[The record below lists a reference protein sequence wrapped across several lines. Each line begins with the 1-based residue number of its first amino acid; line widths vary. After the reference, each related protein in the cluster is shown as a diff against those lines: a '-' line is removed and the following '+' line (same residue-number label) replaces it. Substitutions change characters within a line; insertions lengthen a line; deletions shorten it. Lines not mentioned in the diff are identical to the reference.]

1 MSDLANLYRNK
12 VSLTLTLTLVALTVL
27 GVFALSIGLWSAWY
41 ARPAIAACPQLAE
54 QGEFIGGHLA
64 AAAGMLTLAI
74 VIYTGF
80 TQSQQQQRFFMR
92 RYFLQGVE
100 MIERGF
106 QIGDRL
112 HAFRLIDYFARLAQ
126 SERDDELFLILN
138 TGLPEQFARRS
149 KAQMKVRA
157 TTTRLRWALLATS
170 AVSKKRWPWLEK
182 ESANVMRRHEALGRI
197 YRLRCRLC
205 RDARCRCSN
214 RVHATRLVLRTE
226 KE

>member
-138 TGLPEQFARRS
+138 TGLSGTIRKTFESPDESTRNNYPFAVG
-149 KAQMKVRA
+149 AIGDI
-157 TTTRLRWALLATS
+157 
-170 AVSKKRWPWLEK
+170 
-182 ESANVMRRHEALGRI
+182 GRI
-197 YRLRCRLC
+197 QEKMAL
-205 RDARCRCSN
+205 ARKGISKRN
-214 RVHATRLVLRTE
+214 AQT
-226 KE
+226 